1 MHVPLARLKHCV
13 IVLVVVVLVDVVVVV
28 VVLVDVVDA
37 VVVVEVVVVIDVD
50 VVVAQRGHDIVV
62 VVAYASYCD
71 CVATY
76 TGCPGG
82 LPGTS

>member
-1 MHVPLARLKHCV
+1 MFMVEV
-13 IVLVVVVLVDVVVVV
+13 VDVLDVVDVVVVV
-28 VVLVDVVDA
+28 VVDDVVDA
-37 VVVVEVVVVIDVD
+37 VVVIDVD